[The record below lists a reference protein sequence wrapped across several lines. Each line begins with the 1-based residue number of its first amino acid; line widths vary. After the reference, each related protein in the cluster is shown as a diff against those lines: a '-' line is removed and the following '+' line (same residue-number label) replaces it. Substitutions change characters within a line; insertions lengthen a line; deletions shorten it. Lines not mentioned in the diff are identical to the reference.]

1 MIIHY
6 TKFFLSKDPDQDE
19 NVEEDGMIKDAG
31 EEKEKD
37 QSRSKEE
44 DVMIKVIFSSSFQK
58 FYNILI
64 YYLESKICKQRYP
77 I

>member
-1 MIIHY
+1 
-6 TKFFLSKDPDQDE
+6 
-19 NVEEDGMIKDAG
+19 MIKDAG